1 MMEGCCMNVEGHFLE
16 IDLTFKSESRRYFL
30 FFKPKDIIVDESFRV
45 IALLRNSLKKEFP
58 GGQLYLRNEFSEKPS
73 LLTKK
78 EYGGFEVPRIPPET
92 KIEVPAPFLMK
103 SPHVGTN
110 YLSILMF
117 SNDNKKITCFPF
129 KGGGDL
135 NLKEHRFPFHI
146 SSKEEI
152 YQYYGVWFAVA
163 LSLVAIGLSIA
174 NAIIAFL
181 QYLK

>member
-1 MMEGCCMNVEGHFLE
+1 MNVEGHFLQ
-16 IDLTFKSESRRYFL
+16 IDLTFKSESGRYFL
-30 FFKPKDIIVDESFRV
+30 FFKPKALIVDENFRV
-45 IALLRNSLKKEFP
+45 IVHLKNLRREEFP
-58 GGQLYLRNEFSEKPS
+58 GGSFHLRNEFSETPS

-78 EYGGFEVPRIPPET
+78 EYEGFKIPKIPSET
-92 KIEVPAPFLMK
+92 KIEVPAPFPMK

-110 YLSILMF
+110 YLSILIF
-117 SNDNKKITCFPF
+117 SDDNKKITCFPF

-135 NLKEHRFPFHI
+135 NLKEHRFPFHV

-174 NAIIAFL
+174 NAIIALL